1 VRVVVSVDV
10 AVAVIV
16 ISVVADSVR
25 VVEASIGTEVSVVV
39 RTVVEV

>member
-1 VRVVVSVDV
+1 MVVVSVDE
-10 AVAVIV
+10 AVAVVV

>member
-10 AVAVIV
+10 AVAVVV
-16 ISVVADSVR
+16 ISVVANSVR

-39 RTVVEV
+39 KTVVEV

>member
-1 VRVVVSVDV
+1 MVVVSVDE
-10 AVAVIV
+10 AVAVVV

-25 VVEASIGTEVSVVV
+25 VVEASIGTEVNVVV